1 MKVLIAD
8 DHQIVREGLKR
19 ILHHASDIDEVSEA
33 ENAQQLL
40 DLLETQHWDV
50 VVLDINMPGKSG
62 LDVLKEIKHQYPKL
76 PVLILSMYPESQF
89 AVRMIKQGASGYLT
103 KASAA
108 SELIQAIRKVY
119 QGGKYISPSVADKL
133 AEALGS
139 ETDKPAHES
148 LSDREFQVFR
158 FIATGMTVGEIAVE
172 LTLSVKTISTY
183 RTKILEKM
191 KLRNNADIVQ
201 YAVRFKLV
209 E

>member
-1 MKVLIAD
+1 MKVLIVD

-19 ILHHASDIDEVSEA
+19 ILHQASDIDEVSEA
-33 ENAQQLL
+33 ENARQLL
-40 DLLETQHWDV
+40 DVLETQHWDV
-50 VVLDINMPGKSG
+50 VILDINMPGKSG
-62 LDVLKEIKHQYPKL
+62 LDVLKEIKHRYPKL
-76 PVLILSMYPESQF
+76 PVLILSMYPENQF

-133 AEALGS
+133 AEALGP
-139 ETDKPAHES
+139 ETDKPGHES

-172 LTLSVKTISTY
+172 LNLSVKTISTY

-201 YAVRFKLV
+201 YAVRFKLI

>member
-19 ILHHASDIDEVSEA
+19 ILNTASDIEEVSEA

-40 DLLETQHWDV
+40 NLIRTKNWDV
-50 VVLDINMPGKSG
+50 VILDINMPGKSG
-62 LDVLKEIKHQYPKL
+62 LDVLKEIKHEYPKL

-89 AVRMIKQGASGYLT
+89 AVRVLKQGASGYIT

-108 SELIQAIRKVY
+108 SELMQAVRKVY
-119 QGGKYISPSVADKL
+119 QGGKYISPTVADKL
-133 AEALGS
+133 AEALKT
-139 ETDKPAHES
+139 ETDKASHEL
-148 LSDREFQVFR
+148 LSDREFQVFKS
-158 FIATGMTVGEIAVE
+158 IATGMTVGEIAVE
-172 LTLSVKTISTY
+172 LNLSVKTISTY
-183 RTKILEKM
+183 RTKILDKM

-201 YAVRFKLV
+201 YAVRYKLV

>member
-1 MKVLIAD
+1 MRVLIAD

-19 ILHHASDIDEVSEA
+19 ILGTAPDIDEVSEA
-33 ENAQQLL
+33 ENANQLL
-40 DLLETQHWDV
+40 DLIRTKDWDV

-62 LDVLKEIKHQYPKL
+62 LDVLKEIKQQHPKL
-76 PVLILSMYPESQF
+76 PILILSMYPENQF
-89 AVRMIKQGASGYLT
+89 AVRVIKQGASGYLT

-139 ETDKPAHES
+139 ETDKLAHES
-148 LSDREFQVFR
+148 LSDREFQVLK
-158 FIATGMTVGEIAVE
+158 FIASGMTVGEIAVE
-172 LTLSVKTISTY
+172 LSLSVKTISTY
-183 RTKILEKM
+183 RKKILDKM

-201 YAVRFKLV
+201 YAVKFKLV